1 MSISLPASNL
11 VPSPAEPFW
20 IVTLTSHPHYGH
32 VRVKRVFTADGARHQ
47 VVLVDPQRLLT
58 CADRDNTDY
67 VLRPVN
73 EWHPGKVRGIRE
85 FLDPSNARIPE
96 MPYVTVCTRRARGLA
111 GLLGLEKEGVVAFR
125 NGQHRARYLAAAGA
139 RCFPV
144 EVHEREAA
152 LLHQM
157 CGASEEAR
165 AAIEAAT
172 LEAVT
177 AAAAAAATAA
187 SPGAPEQARA

>member
-1 MSISLPASNL
+1 VSISLPASNV

-20 IVTLTSHPHYGH
+20 IVMLTHHSHYGQ
-32 VRVKRVFTADGARHQ
+32 VRLKRIFTVDGARHQ

-73 EWHPGKVRGIRE
+73 EWHSGKVRGIRE
-85 FLDPSNARIPE
+85 FLDPSNVRIPE

-111 GLLGLEKEGVVAFR
+111 GLFGLEKEGVVAFR

-157 CGASEEAR
+157 CGATSEAR
-165 AAIEAAT
+165 TALEAAT
-172 LEAVT
+172 LEAVM
-177 AAAAAAATAA
+177 AAAALAAAVAD
-187 SPGAPEQARA
+187 PNAPERARS